1 MSVQTQELVRTNWK
15 TRLEKCEDWEVM
27 RLRRHT
33 LIRRDEKL
41 MLVSGSENL
50 FPWFS
55 RWRRARKA
63 DERKSV
69 AALVFLSFGGMEG
82 TTPPPPPTSAEEE
95 ESSLGGS
102 PPPRKGSREGSNLAW
117 GMFHGCPLLAADIF
131 NFHYRIII
139 GKGQCYL
146 FAHRPLLCGWMTVC
160 GLGDVFSHQIVYSIS
175 SAVWGPWWSCFSQ
188 LPLDKMMKWKCSL

>member
-1 MSVQTQELVRTNWK
+1 MSVQTQEIVRTNWK

-82 TTPPPPPTSAEEE
+82 TTPPPPPNSEPH
-95 ESSLGGS
+95 LGGGGGGLS
-102 PPPRKGSREGSNLAW
+102 WGLTSSTKGLSR
-117 GMFHGCPLLAADIF
+117 
-131 NFHYRIII
+131 
-139 GKGQCYL
+139 
-146 FAHRPLLCGWMTVC
+146 
-160 GLGDVFSHQIVYSIS
+160 GLELGLRDVSWLS
-175 SAVWGPWWSCFSQ
+175 SAGCWYLQFSLQ
-188 LPLDKMMKWKCSL
+188 NNYWQRTMLSICT